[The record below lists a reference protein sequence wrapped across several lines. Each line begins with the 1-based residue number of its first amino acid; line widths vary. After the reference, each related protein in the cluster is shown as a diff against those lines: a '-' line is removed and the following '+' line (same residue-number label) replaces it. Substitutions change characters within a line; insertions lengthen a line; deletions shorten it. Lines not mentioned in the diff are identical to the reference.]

1 MNLYVRRQRD
11 IFHTMVYITFPS
23 TLTEEEETLKQKY
36 AKLRKKRK
44 ALQALKTAKPESLQ
58 KNAEQSAKRSA
69 ESAEEATEQAKK
81 LVQSGAIKVGS
92 GSREKKGFKR
102 SKNLE
107 KKLRETDKSVGFL
120 PFDSSHSGEED
131 EKTESIKPK
140 MKGLYESFTPAG
152 SSDYDG
158 ESRRSGPS
166 RRDREPPAKGHT
178 VFVHGHGVT
187 EDIIRKHFSNFGN
200 IVNVSIEREKNNA
213 FVTFEKMES
222 ADQAIANANGS
233 MMSDIL
239 LRVSMAIR
247 QANI

>member
-1 MNLYVRRQRD
+1 
-11 IFHTMVYITFPS
+11 MVF
-23 TLTEEEETLKQKY
+23 LF
-36 AKLRKKRK
+36 
-44 ALQALKTAKPESLQ
+44 TA
-58 KNAEQSAKRSA
+58 A

-222 ADQAIANANGS
+222 ADQAIANVSVKVYLSSEEVEGGVVDAFIYRSANNSQKGPS
-233 MMSDIL
+233 RKDKDTRDLVKYDTDIF
-239 LRVSMAIR
+239 
-247 QANI
+247 